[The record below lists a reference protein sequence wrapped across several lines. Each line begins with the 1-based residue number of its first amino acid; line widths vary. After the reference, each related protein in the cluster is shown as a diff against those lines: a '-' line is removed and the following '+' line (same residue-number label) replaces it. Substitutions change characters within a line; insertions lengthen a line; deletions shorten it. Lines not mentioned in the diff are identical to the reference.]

1 MSSGLLRATLTLL
14 TGGVLA
20 HALPLLLGPA
30 LTRLY
35 TPEDFGQYA
44 LLWAVATNLAVV
56 ACARYEF
63 ALPLEKKPQG
73 AALLMALCARLL
85 LAVTAVSTLLAGVLL
100 LFWQGMALAWLLPA
114 GVLAIGATQWLTLWA
129 TRAQRFGLL
138 SAARLV
144 QQGGGAVLQVLL
156 GLLKTGPVGLLLGP
170 IVACLGAAWLLAR
183 PAPQGGWRR
192 LLRQP
197 LRRLKT
203 MAARHRDFPLYNTP
217 HAFIGALQDT
227 LALLLVAAWAG
238 DAAAGFWALALRYLK
253 APATLLGGA
262 LSQALYPQLLQARSA
277 AEARTL
283 VRRTMLALA
292 LLAAPLAA
300 VLLLWG
306 QELFTWVFGAQW
318 GDAGTLARGLGLY
331 IGLHFIASPLSVVT
345 LAWRAQPWA
354 LRLSLVGQG
363 VFFAGLAAGLHWG
376 GLAGAAWGVSAAM
389 AAYFLYYF
397 QALASWS
404 DIPHESL
411 A

>member
-1 MSSGLLRATLTLL
+1 MSSRLLRATLTLL

-35 TPEDFGQYA
+35 TPGDFGQYA

-63 ALPLEKKPQG
+63 ALPLEKSARG

-85 LAVTAVSTLLAGVLL
+85 LATTAASTLLALVL
-100 LFWQGMALAWLLPA
+100 LFWRDMALAWLLPA

-129 TRAQRFGLL
+129 TRSQRFGLL

-156 GLLKTGPVGLLLGP
+156 GLFTAGPVGLLAGP
-170 IVACLGAAWLLAR
+170 IVAGLGAAWLLAR

-192 LLRQP
+192 LVRQP
-197 LRRLKT
+197 LPRLKA

-227 LALLLVAAWAG
+227 LTLLLIAAWAG

-277 AEARTL
+277 AEARSL

-306 QELFTWVFGAQW
+306 PDLFTWIFGTQW
-318 GDAGTLARGLGLY
+318 SGAGALARGLGVCLLTDAVA
-331 IGLHFIASPLSVVT
+331 GVNVQPGDAQRAVREMVAAGAQLTTTDQVT
-345 LAWRAQPWA
+345 VNGPDQ
-354 LRLSLVGQG
+354 GQG
-363 VFFAGLAAGLHWG
+363 GRG
-376 GLAGAAWGVSAAM
+376 
-389 AAYFLYYF
+389 
-397 QALASWS
+397 
-404 DIPHESL
+404 
-411 A
+411 

>member
-1 MSSGLLRATLTLL
+1 MSSRLLRATLTLL

-35 TPEDFGQYA
+35 TPDDFGQYA
-44 LLWAVATNLAVV
+44 LIWAVATNLAVV

-63 ALPLEKKPQG
+63 ALPLEKSARG

-85 LAVTAVSTLLAGVLL
+85 LATTAASTLLALVL
-100 LFWQGMALAWLLPA
+100 LFWRDMALAWLLPA

-129 TRAQRFGLL
+129 TRSQRFGLL

-156 GLLKTGPVGLLLGP
+156 GLFTAGPVGLLAGP
-170 IVACLGAAWLLAR
+170 IVAGLGAAWLLAR

-192 LLRQP
+192 LVRQP
-197 LRRLKT
+197 LTRLKA

-227 LALLLVAAWAG
+227 LTLLLIAAWAG

-262 LSQALYPQLLQARSA
+262 LSQALYPMLLQADSA
-277 AEARTL
+277 PQARAL
-283 VRRTMLALA
+283 VRRSMLALA
-292 LLAAPLAA
+292 ALATPMAV

-306 QELFTWVFGAQW
+306 PALFRPLFGAQW
-318 GDAGTLARGLGLY
+318 DGAGTLARGLSLY
-331 IGLHFIASPLSVVT
+331 IALHFIASPLSVVT

-354 LRLSLVGQG
+354 LRLALAGQV
-363 VFFAGLAAGLHWG
+363 VFFFGLGSGLYWG
-376 GLAGAAWGVSAAM
+376 GIEGAAWGVSAAM
-389 AAYFLYYF
+389 LAYFAYYF
-397 QALASWS
+397 WALAHWRE
-404 DIPHESL
+404 IPHESL

>member
-1 MSSGLLRATLTLL
+1 MISGLLRATLTLL
-14 TGGVLA
+14 TGSVLA
-20 HALPLLLGPA
+20 HALPLLLGPV

-35 TPEDFGQYA
+35 APDDFGQYA
-44 LLWAVATNLAVV
+44 LLWAMATNLAVV
-56 ACARYEF
+56 TCARYEF
-63 ALPLEKKPQG
+63 ALPLEKKPRG

-85 LAVTAVSTLLAGVLL
+85 LAVVAVSTLIAIVLYFWHGMVLAWCLPTGVLT
-100 LFWQGMALAWLLPA
+100 
-114 GVLAIGATQWLTLWA
+114 IGATQWLTLWA
-129 TRAQRFGLL
+129 TRSQRFGLL

-156 GLLKTGPVGLLLGP
+156 GLLKTGPIGLLLGP
-170 IVACLGAAWLLAR
+170 IVAGLGAAWLLAR
-183 PAPQGGWRR
+183 PAPQGGWRQMA
-192 LLRQP
+192 RQP
-197 LRRLKT
+197 LSRLKS

-227 LALLLVAAWAG
+227 LTLLLIAAWAG

-262 LSQALYPQLLQARSA
+262 LSQALYPQLLHARSA

-283 VRRTMLALA
+283 VRRTMLGLA

-306 QELFTWVFGAQW
+306 PVLFTWVFGAQW
-318 GDAGTLARGLGLY
+318 KDAGALARGLCLY
-331 IGLHFIASPLSVVT
+331 ISLHFIASPLSVVT
-345 LAWRAQPWA
+345 LAWRAQAWA
-354 LRLSLVGQG
+354 LRLALIGQC

-389 AAYFLYYF
+389 AAYFIYYF
-397 QALASWS
+397 RALAFWN

>member
-20 HALPLLLGPA
+20 HALPLLLGPV

-35 TPEDFGQYA
+35 TPGDFGQYA
-44 LLWAVATNLAVV
+44 LLWALATNLAVV

-63 ALPLEKKPQG
+63 ALPLEKKAYG
-73 AALLMALCARLL
+73 AAQLMALCARLL
-85 LAVTAVSTLLAGVLL
+85 LATTAAAMLLALVL
-100 LFWQGMALAWLLPA
+100 LFWPGMALAWLLPA

-129 TRAQRFGLL
+129 T
-138 SAARLV
+138 
-144 QQGGGAVLQVLL
+144 QQHLQH
-156 GLLKTGPVGLLLGP
+156 
-170 IVACLGAAWLLAR
+170 GAAWLLAR

-197 LRRLKT
+197 LRRLKA

-217 HAFIGALQDT
+217 HAFAGALQDT
-227 LALLLVAAWAG
+227 LALLLIAAWAG

-277 AEARTL
+277 AEARAL

-292 LLAAPLAA
+292 LLATPLAA
-300 VLLLWG
+300 VLMLWG
-306 QELFTWVFGAQW
+306 PMLFTWVFGAQW
-318 GDAGTLARGLGLY
+318 DDAGTLARGLGLY

-354 LRLSLVGQG
+354 LRLSLVGQA
-363 VFFAGLAAGLHWG
+363 VFFTGLAAGLHWG
-376 GLAGAAWGVSAAM
+376 GLAGAAWGVSASM

-397 QALASWS
+397 RALAFWS

>member
-1 MSSGLLRATLTLL
+1 MTSGLLRATLTLL
-14 TGGVLA
+14 TGSVLA
-20 HALPLLLGPA
+20 HALPLLLGPV

-35 TPEDFGQYA
+35 APDDFGQYA

-56 ACARYEF
+56 ACARYDF
-63 ALPLEKKPQG
+63 ALPLEKKPHG
-73 AALLMALCARLL
+73 AALLMALCASLL
-85 LAVTAVSTLLAGVLL
+85 LAVTAASMLLALVLL
-100 LFWQGMALAWLLPA
+100 LWQGTPLAWLLPA

-129 TRAQRFGLL
+129 TRSQRFGLL

-144 QQGGGAVLQVLL
+144 QQGGGAVLQALL
-156 GLLKTGPVGLLLGP
+156 GLLKAGPVGLLVGP
-170 IVACLGAAWLLAR
+170 IVAGLGAAWLLAR

-192 LLRQP
+192 MWRQP
-197 LRRLKT
+197 LPRLKA

-227 LALLLVAAWAG
+227 LALLLIAAWAG

-262 LSQALYPQLLQARSA
+262 LSQALYPQLLQARSSV
-277 AEARTL
+277 EARAL
-283 VRRTMLALA
+283 VCRTMLSLA
-292 LLAAPLAA
+292 LLATPLAG

-306 QELFTWVFGAQW
+306 PNLFTWVFGAQW
-318 GDAGTLARGLGLY
+318 GDAGALARGLSLY

-345 LAWRAQPWA
+345 LVWRAQPWA
-354 LRLSLVGQG
+354 LRLSFVGQA
-363 VFFAGLAAGLHWG
+363 VFFTGLAAGLHWG
-376 GLAGAAWGVSAAM
+376 GIEGAAWGVSATM
-389 AAYFLYYF
+389 AAYFFYYF
-397 QALASWS
+397 WTLAHWS

>member
-1 MSSGLLRATLTLL
+1 MRAGLLRATLTLL

-20 HALPLLLGPA
+20 HALPLLLGPL

-35 TPEDFGQYA
+35 TPGDFGQYA
-44 LLWAVATNLAVV
+44 LLWAVSTNLAVV
-56 ACARYEF
+56 ACARYDF
-63 ALPLEKKPQG
+63 ALPLERTSPG

-85 LAVTAVSTLLAGVLL
+85 LTVTAASMLVAVVLFFRPGL
-100 LFWQGMALAWLLPA
+100 ALAWLLPA

-170 IVACLGAAWLLAR
+170 IAAGLGAAWLLAR

-197 LRRLKT
+197 LRRLKA

-277 AEARTL
+277 AEARAL

-300 VLLLWG
+300 VLLFWG
-306 QELFTWVFGAQW
+306 PGLFTWVFGAQW

-389 AAYFLYYF
+389 TAYFLYYF
-397 QALASWS
+397 WTLAHWKN
-404 DIPHESL
+404 ITHESL

>member
-1 MSSGLLRATLTLL
+1 MSAGLLRATLTLL

-20 HALPLLLGPA
+20 HALPLLLGPV

-35 TPEDFGQYA
+35 TPGDFGQYA
-44 LLWAVATNLAVV
+44 LLWALATNLAVV

-63 ALPLEKKPQG
+63 ALPLEKKAYG
-73 AALLMALCARLL
+73 AAQLMALCARLL
-85 LAVTAVSTLLAGVLL
+85 LATTAAAMLLALVL
-100 LFWQGMALAWLLPA
+100 LFWPGMALAWLLPA

-170 IVACLGAAWLLAR
+170 IAAGLGAAWLLAR

-197 LRRLKT
+197 LRRLKA

-217 HAFIGALQDT
+217 HAFAGALQDT
-227 LALLLVAAWAG
+227 LALLLIAAWAG

-277 AEARTL
+277 AEARAL

-292 LLAAPLAA
+292 LLATPLAA
-300 VLLLWG
+300 VLMLWG
-306 QELFTWVFGAQW
+306 PMLFTWVFGAQW
-318 GDAGTLARGLGLY
+318 DDAGTLARGLGLY

-354 LRLSLVGQG
+354 LRLALVGQV
-363 VFFAGLAAGLHWG
+363 VFFTGLAAGLHWG

-397 QALASWS
+397 QALAFWN

>member
-1 MSSGLLRATLTLL
+1 MSSRLLRATLTLL

-20 HALPLLLGPA
+20 HALPLLLGPV

-35 TPEDFGQYA
+35 APGEFGQYA

-63 ALPLEKKPQG
+63 ALPLEKSARG

-85 LAVTAVSTLLAGVLL
+85 LATTAASTLLALVL
-100 LFWQGMALAWLLPA
+100 LFWRGMSLAWLLPA

-129 TRAQRFGLL
+129 TRSQRFGLL

-156 GLLKTGPVGLLLGP
+156 GLFTAGPVGLLAGP
-170 IVACLGAAWLLAR
+170 IVAGLGAAWLLAR

-192 LLRQP
+192 LVRQP
-197 LRRLKT
+197 LTRLKA

-227 LALLLVAAWAG
+227 LTLLLITAWAG

-277 AEARTL
+277 AEARSL

-306 QELFTWVFGAQW
+306 PTLFTWIFGPQW

-331 IGLHFIASPLSVVT
+331 IGLHFIASPLSVVSVT
-345 LAWRAQPWA
+345 TVPAGEVSVMSTFCAKESRRKVRASMSWR
-354 LRLSLVGQG
+354 
-363 VFFAGLAAGLHWG
+363 
-376 GLAGAAWGVSAAM
+376 
-389 AAYFLYYF
+389 
-397 QALASWS
+397 
-404 DIPHESL
+404 
-411 A
+411 

>member
-1 MSSGLLRATLTLL
+1 MTTSLLRATLTLL
-14 TGGVLA
+14 TGSVLA
-20 HALPLLLGPA
+20 HALPLLLGPV

-35 TPEDFGQYA
+35 TPADFGQYA

-63 ALPLEKKPQG
+63 ALPLEKTPRG

-85 LAVTAVSTLLAGVLL
+85 LAVTAASVLLALVLL
-100 LFWQGMALAWLLPA
+100 FGQGMALAWLLPA

-129 TRAQRFGLL
+129 TRAQRYGLM
-138 SAARLV
+138 SAARVV
-144 QQGGGAVLQVLL
+144 QYGGGAVLQVLL
-156 GLLKTGPVGLLLGP
+156 GLFKMGPVGLVVGP
-170 IVACLGAAWLLAR
+170 LVACLGAAWLLAR
-183 PAPQGGWRR
+183 PAPQGGWRQMG
-192 LLRQP
+192 RQP
-197 LRRLKT
+197 LQRLKA

-227 LALLLVAAWAG
+227 LALLLIAAWAG

-277 AEARTL
+277 AEARSL
-283 VRRTMLALA
+283 VRRSMLALA
-292 LLAAPLAA
+292 LLATPLAA

-306 QELFTWVFGAQW
+306 PDLFTWIFGAQW
-318 GDAGTLARGLGLY
+318 SDAGTLARGLGLY

-354 LRLSLVGQG
+354 LRLSLIGQG
-363 VFFAGLAAGLHWG
+363 VFFAGLGLGLYWG
-376 GLAGAAWGVSAAM
+376 GLDGAAWGVSAAM
-389 AAYFLYYF
+389 AAYFVYYF
-397 QALASWS
+397 QALAHWS
-404 DIPHESL
+404 NIPHESL

>member
-1 MSSGLLRATLTLL
+1 MSTRLLRATLTLL

-35 TPEDFGQYA
+35 TPDDFGQYA
-44 LLWAVATNLAVV
+44 LIWAVATNLAVV

-63 ALPLEKKPQG
+63 ALPLEKSARG

-85 LAVTAVSTLLAGVLL
+85 LATTAASTLLALVL
-100 LFWQGMALAWLLPA
+100 LFWRDMALAWLLPA

-129 TRAQRFGLL
+129 TRSQRFGLL

-156 GLLKTGPVGLLLGP
+156 GLFTAGPVGLLAGP
-170 IVACLGAAWLLAR
+170 IVAGLGAAWLLAR

-192 LLRQP
+192 LVRQP
-197 LRRLKT
+197 LTRLKA

-227 LALLLVAAWAG
+227 LTLLLIAAWAG

-277 AEARTL
+277 AEARSL

-306 QELFTWVFGAQW
+306 PDLFTWIFGAQW
-318 GDAGTLARGLGLY
+318 SGAGALARGLGLY

-354 LRLSLVGQG
+354 LRLSLVGQL
-363 VFFAGLAAGLHWG
+363 VFFAGLCLGLYHG
-376 GLAGAAWGVSAAM
+376 GLMGAAWGVSAAM
-389 AAYFLYYF
+389 TAYFLYYF
-397 QALASWS
+397 RALAHWS

>member
-1 MSSGLLRATLTLL
+1 MTSGLLRATLTLL
-14 TGGVLA
+14 TGSVLA
-20 HALPLLLGPA
+20 HALPLLLGPV

-35 TPEDFGQYA
+35 TPGDFGQYA

-85 LAVTAVSTLLAGVLL
+85 LATTAASTLLALVL
-100 LFWQGMALAWLLPA
+100 LFWRGMTPAWLLPA

-129 TRAQRFGLL
+129 TRSQRFGLL

-156 GLLKTGPVGLLLGP
+156 GLFKAGPVGLLAGP
-170 IVACLGAAWLLAR
+170 IVAGLGAAWLLAR

-192 LLRQP
+192 LVRQP
-197 LRRLKT
+197 LPRLKA

-227 LALLLVAAWAG
+227 LTLLLIAAWAG

-277 AEARTL
+277 AEARSL

-292 LLAAPLAA
+292 VLAAPLAA

-306 QELFTWVFGAQW
+306 PDLFTWIFGAQW
-318 GDAGTLARGLGLY
+318 SGAGALARGLGLY

-354 LRLSLVGQG
+354 LQLSLIGQG
-363 VFFAGLAAGLHWG
+363 VFFAGLGLGLYWG
-376 GLAGAAWGVSAAM
+376 GLEGAAWGVSAAM
-389 AAYFLYYF
+389 AVYFVYYF
-397 QALASWS
+397 QALAHWNN
-404 DIPHESL
+404 IPDESL

>member
-1 MSSGLLRATLTLL
+1 MSSRLLRATLTLL

-35 TPEDFGQYA
+35 APDDFGQYA
-44 LLWAVATNLAVV
+44 LIWAVATNLAVV

-63 ALPLEKKPQG
+63 ALPLEKSARG

-85 LAVTAVSTLLAGVLL
+85 LATTAASTLLALVL
-100 LFWQGMALAWLLPA
+100 LFWRDMALAWLLPA

-129 TRAQRFGLL
+129 TRSQRFGLL

-156 GLLKTGPVGLLLGP
+156 GLFTAGPVGLLAGP
-170 IVACLGAAWLLAR
+170 IVAGLGAAWLLAR

-192 LLRQP
+192 LVRQP
-197 LRRLKT
+197 LTRLKA

-227 LALLLVAAWAG
+227 LTLLLIAAWAG

-262 LSQALYPQLLQARSA
+262 LSQALYPQLLQARSG
-277 AEARTL
+277 AEARSL

-306 QELFTWVFGAQW
+306 PTLFTWIFGPQW

-354 LRLSLVGQG
+354 LRLSLAGQ
-363 VFFAGLAAGLHWG
+363 VTFFTGLCAGLALG
-376 GLAGAAWGVSAAM
+376 GLQGGAWGVSAAM

-397 QALASWS
+397 WTLAHWS
-404 DIPHESL
+404 NIPHESL

>member
-1 MSSGLLRATLTLL
+1 MSSRLLRATLTLL

-35 TPEDFGQYA
+35 TPDDFGQYA
-44 LLWAVATNLAVV
+44 LIWAVATNLAVV

-63 ALPLEKKPQG
+63 ALPLEKSARG

-85 LAVTAVSTLLAGVLL
+85 LATTAASTLLALVL
-100 LFWQGMALAWLLPA
+100 LFWRDMALAWLLPA

-129 TRAQRFGLL
+129 TRSQRFGLL

-156 GLLKTGPVGLLLGP
+156 GLFTAGPVGLLAGP
-170 IVACLGAAWLLAR
+170 IVAGLGAAWLLAR

-192 LLRQP
+192 LVRQP
-197 LRRLKT
+197 LTRLKA

-227 LALLLVAAWAG
+227 LTLLLITAWAG

-262 LSQALYPQLLQARSA
+262 LSQALYPQLLQARSG
-277 AEARTL
+277 AEARSL

-306 QELFTWVFGAQW
+306 PDLFTWIFGTQW
-318 GDAGTLARGLGLY
+318 SGAGALARGLGLY

-354 LRLSLVGQG
+354 LQLSLIGQG
-363 VFFAGLAAGLHWG
+363 VFFAGLGLGLYWG
-376 GLAGAAWGVSAAM
+376 GLEGAAWGVSAAM
-389 AAYFLYYF
+389 AVYFVYYF
-397 QALASWS
+397 QALAHWNN
-404 DIPHESL
+404 IPDESL

>member
-1 MSSGLLRATLTLL
+1 MTSGLLRATLTLL
-14 TGGVLA
+14 TGSVLA
-20 HALPLLLGPA
+20 HALPLLLGPV

-35 TPEDFGQYA
+35 TPDDFGQYA
-44 LLWAVATNLAVV
+44 LAWAVATNFAVV

-63 ALPLEKKPQG
+63 ALPLERRPKG
-73 AALLMALCARLL
+73 ATLLMALCALL
-85 LAVTAVSTLLAGVLL
+85 LMTVTAASIPLALAL
-100 LFWQGMALAWLLPA
+100 HFWHVMAQAWLLPA

-129 TRAQRFGLL
+129 TRLQRFGPL

-144 QQGGGAVLQVLL
+144 QQGGGAVLQVLR
-156 GLLKTGPVGLLLGP
+156 GLFTAGPVGLLAGP
-170 IVACLGAAWLLAR
+170 IVAALGAAWLLAR

-192 LLRQP
+192 LVRQP
-197 LRRLKT
+197 LTRLKA

-227 LALLLVAAWAG
+227 LTLLLIAAWAG

-277 AEARTL
+277 AEARYL

-306 QELFTWVFGAQW
+306 PDLFTWIFGTQW
-318 GDAGTLARGLGLY
+318 SGAGALARGLGLY

-354 LRLSLVGQG
+354 LQLSLIGQG
-363 VFFAGLAAGLHWG
+363 VFFAGLGLGLYWG
-376 GLAGAAWGVSAAM
+376 GLEGAAWGVSAAM
-389 AAYFLYYF
+389 AVYFVYYF
-397 QALASWS
+397 QALAYWNN
-404 DIPHESL
+404 IPDESL

>member
-1 MSSGLLRATLTLL
+1 MTTSLLRATLTLL
-14 TGGVLA
+14 TGSVLA
-20 HALPLLLGPA
+20 HALPLLLGPV

-35 TPEDFGQYA
+35 TPADFGQYA

-63 ALPLEKKPQG
+63 ALPLEKTPRG

-85 LAVTAVSTLLAGVLL
+85 LAVTAASTLLALVLL
-100 LFWQGMALAWLLPA
+100 FGQGMALAWLLPA

-129 TRAQRFGLL
+129 TRAQRYGLM

-144 QQGGGAVLQVLL
+144 QYGGGAVLQVLL
-156 GLLKTGPVGLLLGP
+156 GLFKMGPVGLVVGP
-170 IVACLGAAWLLAR
+170 IVAGLGAAWLLAR
-183 PAPQGGWRR
+183 PAPQGGWRQMG
-192 LLRQP
+192 RQP
-197 LRRLKT
+197 LQRLKA

-227 LALLLVAAWAG
+227 LALLLIAAWAG

-277 AEARTL
+277 AEARSL
-283 VRRTMLALA
+283 VRRSMLALA
-292 LLAAPLAA
+292 LLATPLAA

-306 QELFTWVFGAQW
+306 PDLFTWIFGAQW
-318 GDAGTLARGLGLY
+318 GDAGTLARGLALY

-354 LRLSLVGQG
+354 LRLSLIGQG
-363 VFFAGLAAGLHWG
+363 VFFAGLGLGLYWG
-376 GLAGAAWGVSAAM
+376 GLEGAAWGVSAAM
-389 AAYFLYYF
+389 AAYFVYYF
-397 QALASWS
+397 QALAHWS
-404 DIPHESL
+404 NIPHESL

>member
-1 MSSGLLRATLTLL
+1 MSSSLLRATLTLL
-14 TGGVLA
+14 TGSVLA
-20 HALPLLLGPA
+20 HALPLLLGPV

-35 TPEDFGQYA
+35 TPGDFGQYA

-63 ALPLEKKPQG
+63 ALPLEKAPRG

-85 LAVTAVSTLLAGVLL
+85 LAVTAASLLLAGVLL
-100 LFWQGMALAWLLPA
+100 FWQGLALAWLLPA
-114 GVLAIGATQWLTLWA
+114 GVLVIGATQWLTLWA

-156 GLLKTGPVGLLLGP
+156 GLIKTGPAGLLLGP
-170 IVACLGAAWLLAR
+170 IVAGLGAAWLLAR
-183 PAPQGGWRR
+183 PAPQGGWRHMA
-192 LLRQP
+192 RQP
-197 LRRLKT
+197 LPRLKA

-227 LALLLVAAWAG
+227 LALLLIAAWAG

-283 VRRTMLALA
+283 VRRAMLALA

-306 QELFTWVFGAQW
+306 PGLFTWVFGAQW
-318 GDAGTLARGLGLY
+318 SDAGALARGLGLY

-354 LRLSLVGQG
+354 LRLSLIGQG
-363 VFFAGLAAGLHWG
+363 VFFVGLGLGLYWG
-376 GLAGAAWGVSAAM
+376 GLEGAAWGVSAAM

>member
-1 MSSGLLRATLTLL
+1 MSSRLLRATLTLL

-35 TPEDFGQYA
+35 TPDDFGQYA
-44 LLWAVATNLAVV
+44 LIWAVATNLAVV

-63 ALPLEKKPQG
+63 ALPLEKSARG

-85 LAVTAVSTLLAGVLL
+85 LATTAASTLLALVL
-100 LFWQGMALAWLLPA
+100 LFWRDMALAWLLPA

-129 TRAQRFGLL
+129 TRSQRFGLL

-156 GLLKTGPVGLLLGP
+156 GLFTAGPVGLLAGP
-170 IVACLGAAWLLAR
+170 IVAALGAAWLLAR

-192 LLRQP
+192 LVRQP
-197 LRRLKT
+197 LTRLKA

-227 LALLLVAAWAG
+227 LTLLLITAWAG

-262 LSQALYPQLLQARSA
+262 LSQALYPQLLQARSG
-277 AEARTL
+277 AEARSL

-306 QELFTWVFGAQW
+306 PDLFTWIYGTQWTGA
-318 GDAGTLARGLGLY
+318 GALARGLGLY

-354 LRLSLVGQG
+354 LQLSLIGQG
-363 VFFAGLAAGLHWG
+363 VFFAGLGLGLYWG
-376 GLAGAAWGVSAAM
+376 GLEGAAWGVSAAM
-389 AAYFLYYF
+389 AVYFVYYF
-397 QALASWS
+397 QALAHWNN
-404 DIPHESL
+404 IPDESL

>member
-35 TPEDFGQYA
+35 APSDFGQYA
-44 LLWAVATNLAVV
+44 LLWAIATNLAVV

-63 ALPLEKKPQG
+63 ALPLERSPRR

-85 LAVTAVSTLLAGVLL
+85 LAATAISTLLALA
-100 LFWQGMALAWLLPA
+100 LFLGQGMALAWLVPA

-138 SAARLV
+138 SAARLA

-156 GLLKTGPVGLLLGP
+156 GLFKAGPVGLLLGP
-170 IVACLGAAWLLAR
+170 IVAGLGAAWLLAR

-192 LLRQP
+192 MVRQRLP
-197 LRRLKT
+197 RLKA
-203 MAARHRDFPLYNTP
+203 MAAHHRDFPLYNTP
-217 HAFIGALQDT
+217 HAFMGALQDT

-277 AEARTL
+277 AEARSL
-283 VRRTMLALA
+283 VRRAMLALA

-306 QELFTWVFGAQW
+306 PELFTWVFGAQW
-318 GDAGTLARGLGLY
+318 GNTGTLARGLGLY

-354 LRLSLVGQG
+354 LRLSLVGQA
-363 VFFAGLAAGLHWG
+363 VFFTGLAAGLHWG
-376 GLAGAAWGVSAAM
+376 GLAGAAWGVSASM

-397 QALASWS
+397 RALAFWS

>member
-1 MSSGLLRATLTLL
+1 MSSRLLRATLTLL

-35 TPEDFGQYA
+35 APDDFGQYA
-44 LLWAVATNLAVV
+44 LIWAVATNLAVV

-85 LAVTAVSTLLAGVLL
+85 LATTAASTLLALVL
-100 LFWQGMALAWLLPA
+100 LFWQGMSLAWLLPA
-114 GVLAIGATQWLTLWA
+114 GVLAIGTTQWLTLWA
-129 TRAQRFGLL
+129 TRSQRFGLL

-156 GLLKTGPVGLLLGP
+156 GLFKAGPVGLLAGP
-170 IVACLGAAWLLAR
+170 IVAGLGAAWLLAR

-192 LLRQP
+192 LVRQP
-197 LRRLKT
+197 LTRLKA

-227 LALLLVAAWAG
+227 LTLLLIAAWAG

-262 LSQALYPQLLQARSA
+262 LSQALYPMLLQADSA
-277 AEARTL
+277 PQARAL
-283 VRRTMLALA
+283 VRRSMLALA
-292 LLAAPLAA
+292 ALATPMAV

-306 QELFTWVFGAQW
+306 PALFRPLFGAQW
-318 GDAGTLARGLGLY
+318 DGAGTLARGLSLY
-331 IGLHFIASPLSVVT
+331 IALHFIASPLSVVT

-354 LRLSLVGQG
+354 LRLALSGQV
-363 VFFAGLAAGLHWG
+363 VFFFGLGSGLYWG
-376 GLAGAAWGVSAAM
+376 GIEGAAWGVSAAM
-389 AAYFLYYF
+389 LAYFAYYF
-397 QALASWS
+397 WALAHWRE
-404 DIPHESL
+404 IPHESL

>member
-1 MSSGLLRATLTLL
+1 MTSRLMRATLTLL
-14 TGGVLA
+14 TGSVLA
-20 HALPLLLGPA
+20 HALPLLLGP
-30 LTRLY
+30 LLSRLY
-35 TPEDFGQYA
+35 TPGDFGQYA

-63 ALPLEKKPQG
+63 ALPLEKSARG
-73 AALLMALCARLL
+73 AALLMVLCARLL
-85 LAVTAVSTLLAGVLL
+85 LAVTAACALLALVLHL
-100 LFWQGMALAWLLPA
+100 WHGTALAWWLPA

-129 TRAQRFGLL
+129 TRSQRFALL

-144 QQGGGAVLQVLL
+144 QQGGGAVLQALL
-156 GLLKTGPVGLLLGP
+156 GLLKMGPMGLLVGP
-170 IVACLGAAWLLAR
+170 IVAGLGAAWLLAR

-192 LLRQP
+192 MLRQP
-197 LRRLKT
+197 LRRLKA

-227 LALLLVAAWAG
+227 LALLLIAAWAG
-238 DAAAGFWALALRYLK
+238 NAAAGFWALALRYLK

-262 LSQALYPQLLQARSA
+262 LAQALYPQLLRAHSG

-306 QELFTWVFGAQW
+306 PDLFTWIFGAQW
-318 GDAGTLARGLGLY
+318 SDAGTLARGLGLY

-354 LRLSLVGQG
+354 LRLALVGQV
-363 VFFAGLAAGLHWG
+363 VFFIGLAAGLHWG
-376 GLAGAAWGVSAAM
+376 GIAGAAWGVSAAM

-397 QALASWS
+397 QALAFWR

>member
-1 MSSGLLRATLTLL
+1 MSSRLLRATLTLL

-35 TPEDFGQYA
+35 TPDDFGQYA
-44 LLWAVATNLAVV
+44 LIWAVATNLAVV

-63 ALPLEKKPQG
+63 ALPLEKSARG

-85 LAVTAVSTLLAGVLL
+85 LATTAASTLLALVL
-100 LFWQGMALAWLLPA
+100 LFWRDMALAWLLPA

-129 TRAQRFGLL
+129 TRSQRFGLL

-156 GLLKTGPVGLLLGP
+156 GLFTAGPVGLLAGP
-170 IVACLGAAWLLAR
+170 IVAGLGAAWLLAR

-192 LLRQP
+192 LVRQP
-197 LRRLKT
+197 LTRLKA

-227 LALLLVAAWAG
+227 LTLLLIAAWAG

-262 LSQALYPQLLQARSA
+262 LSQAASRA
-277 AEARTL
+277 L
-283 VRRTMLALA
+283 VALA
-292 LLAAPLAA
+292 VVRAKNWRRCMGGALNPPSA
-300 VLLLWG
+300 V
-306 QELFTWVFGAQW
+306 
-318 GDAGTLARGLGLY
+318 
-331 IGLHFIASPLSVVT
+331 
-345 LAWRAQPWA
+345 
-354 LRLSLVGQG
+354 
-363 VFFAGLAAGLHWG
+363 
-376 GLAGAAWGVSAAM
+376 
-389 AAYFLYYF
+389 
-397 QALASWS
+397 
-404 DIPHESL
+404 
-411 A
+411 

>member
-1 MSSGLLRATLTLL
+1 MSPGLLRATLTLL

-20 HALPLLLGPA
+20 HALPLLLGPV

-35 TPEDFGQYA
+35 TPGDFGQYA
-44 LLWAVATNLAVV
+44 LLWALATNLAVV

-63 ALPLEKKPQG
+63 ALPLEKKAHG
-73 AALLMALCARLL
+73 AAQLMALCARLL
-85 LAVTAVSTLLAGVLL
+85 LATTAAAMLLALVL
-100 LFWQGMALAWLLPA
+100 LFWPGMALAWLLPA

-144 QQGGGAVLQVLL
+144 QQGGGTVLQVLL

-170 IVACLGAAWLLAR
+170 IAAGLGAAWLLAR

-197 LRRLKT
+197 RQRLKA

-217 HAFIGALQDT
+217 HAFAGALQDT
-227 LALLLVAAWAG
+227 LALLLIAAWAG
-238 DAAAGFWALALRYLK
+238 DAAAGFWALAMRYLK

-277 AEARTL
+277 AEARAL

-292 LLAAPLAA
+292 LLATPLAA

-306 QELFTWVFGAQW
+306 PALFTWVFGAQW
-318 GDAGTLARGLGLY
+318 DDAGTLARGLGLY

-354 LRLSLVGQG
+354 LRLALIGQV
-363 VFFAGLAAGLHWG
+363 VFFTGLAAGLHWG

-397 QALASWS
+397 QALAFWN